1 MRLLILTQAVD
12 ENNPILGFFIDW
24 IKEFAKNCEFV
35 TVICLQ
41 EGSYNL
47 PANVKVLSLG
57 KENGV
62 SQIKYLYRFYKY
74 IWQERKNYDAVFVHM
89 NQIYVILGGWLWRLW
104 YKKIGLWYVHKQVS
118 HSLKL
123 AEKIVDI
130 IFTASAQS
138 FRLKSKKVKVVGH
151 GINPAIFKPAGIE
164 KNSNVFKIIT
174 IGRIA
179 PVKNYELL
187 VEAAEFLL
195 NSKLDKKIE
204 VKIIGAPQTTDENTY
219 LEKLKKIVTD
229 KKLEG
234 TVFFPGAIPN
244 KEIVSHLQSADLFV
258 NTSQTG
264 SLDKAVLEAMAC
276 ETLVVTTNE
285 AFVEIFGDLSDLTV
299 SGNTS
304 TELAEKIKFFIQNNN
319 QGERQKIKKEL
330 RCIVLNNHNLDSLI
344 SNILKIYGSS
354 TSR

>member
-123 AEKIVDI
+123 AEKIVDT
-130 IFTASAQS
+130 IFTASKQS
-138 FRLKSKKVKVVGH
+138 FRLKSKKVKIVGH
-151 GINPAIFKPAGIE
+151 GINTAIFKPTEIE
-164 KNSNVFKIIT
+164 KSKDFFKIIT
-174 IGRIA
+174 VGRIA
-179 PVKNYELL
+179 PVKNYEILIGAIETLL
-187 VEAAEFLL
+187 GE
-195 NSKLDKKIE
+195 KLRKKIE
-204 VKIIGAPQTTDENTY
+204 VNIIGAPQTEDESVY
-219 LEKLKKIVTD
+219 LEKLEKIVTD
-229 KKLEG
+229 KKLES
-234 TVFFPGAIPN
+234 TVFFKGAIPN

-285 AFVEIFGDLSDLTV
+285 AFTEIL
-299 SGNTS
+299 GNLDKYLIANTNS
-304 TELAEKIKFFIQNNN
+304 SAELAGKMRFFISNDN
-319 QGERQKIKKEL
+319 EIEKKRIKKEL
-330 RCIVLNNHNLDSLI
+330 RQIVINNCSLDRLV
-344 SNILKIYGSS
+344 LKIIGVLKK
-354 TSR
+354 

>member
-204 VKIIGAPQTTDENTY
+204 VKIIGAPQTTDENKY
-219 LEKLKKIVTD
+219 LEKLKKIVAD
-229 KKLEG
+229 KELES

-244 KEIVSHLQSADLFV
+244 KEIVSHLQSSDLFV

-299 SGNTS
+299 SGNTL
-304 TELAEKIKFFIQNNN
+304 TGLAEKIKFFIQNNN
-319 QGERQKIKKEL
+319 QEENQMLKKEL
-330 RCIVLNNHNLDSLI
+330 RSIVLDDYSLDNLV
-344 SNILKIYGSS
+344 LKIIDVFKK
-354 TSR
+354 